1 MMKFFRREGV
11 EAPSVQSA
19 RVGRRG
25 LVVGAGV
32 AGVATVAVAVLARRG
47 AEALPVNHVK
57 PTRIAG
63 EGYRETEHVLRYYDS
78 TRS

>member
-1 MMKFFRREGV
+1 MMRFFRSGGV
-11 EAPSVQSA
+11 ESIAEQSA
-19 RVGRRG
+19 PVGRRG

-32 AGVATVAVAVLARRG
+32 AGVAAVAAAVLTRRG
-47 AEALPVNHVK
+47 AEALPVSK
-57 PTRIAG
+57 PKPARVAG

>member
-1 MMKFFRREGV
+1 MMKFFRPQGAEV
-11 EAPSVQSA
+11 PSAQSA
-19 RVGRRG
+19 GVGRRG

-32 AGVATVAVAVLARRG
+32 AGVAALAVAVLARRG
-47 AEALPVNHVK
+47 AEALPVSQAK
-57 PTRIAG
+57 PTRVAG